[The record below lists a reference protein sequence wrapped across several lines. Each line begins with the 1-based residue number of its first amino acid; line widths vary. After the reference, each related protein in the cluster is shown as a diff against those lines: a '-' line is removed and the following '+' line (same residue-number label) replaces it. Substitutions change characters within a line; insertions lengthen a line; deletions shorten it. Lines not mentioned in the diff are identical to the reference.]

1 MTTDRPGAVDLFFR
15 GLQLLM
21 ALALAVMVVL
31 VFGNVVLRYGFS
43 SGIQV
48 SEELSRW
55 LFVWVTFLGA
65 VVAMRQRAHLGTDV
79 VVSRLSR
86 RGKQLCAVLGQLAM
100 LGTLV
105 LLMRGAWLQARINW
119 DVEAPGSGLSMA
131 WVYGVGVVFALIGVP
146 VLLAELART
155 LRRDAS
161 EEDLRLSTESEE
173 RLAS

>member
-1 MTTDRPGAVDLFFR
+1 MSVDRFFR

-31 VFGNVVLRYGFS
+31 VFGNVVLRYGFN

-65 VVAMRQRAHLGTDV
+65 VVGLRQRAHLGTDV

-86 RGKQLCAVLGQLAM
+86 RGRRVCAVVGQLAM
-100 LGTLV
+100 LGTLA
-105 LLMRGAWLQARINW
+105 LLARGAWVQARINW

-131 WVYGVGVVFALIGVP
+131 WVYGVGVVFALIGAP
-146 VLLAELART
+146 VLLAEL
-155 LRRDAS
+155 LRALRPDAS
-161 EEDLRLSTESEE
+161 DADLRLAVESEE
-173 RLAS
+173 RFES